1 MTCPACDGNRTE
13 LFHEQEGV
21 PVHSCLLVE
30 NATSARNFPRG
41 RLSITLCRDCGFMFN
56 ADYNA
61 ADSHYSSA
69 YEETQGFSPHF
80 QEFLAGLADR
90 WVGRYGLAGSRV
102 VEIGCGKGEFLVELA
117 RHGVAEAIGIDP
129 GLHPDRIPEDVR
141 DRIRPITGFFP
152 ADMDHLDADAVVC
165 RHTLEHIGPVADFMH
180 EVRRA
185 IGDRQDTVVLF
196 ELPDTLRV
204 LREAAFWD
212 LYYEHCSYFTLG
224 SLGRL
229 FRRTGFEVLDLSTT
243 YDDQYLLVE
252 ARCASSEAAEPHP
265 LERDLASVVEAVAGF
280 RIMEAETVTGWS
292 ERIAKVAAHG
302 GRTALWGSGS
312 KAVAFLAALGEEAD
326 SVGAVVDINPHKHG
340 KFMAGTGHRIE
351 SPSYL
356 TTFDPELVIAMNPVY
371 VEEIQR
377 DLDELDVATTLEAL

>member
-1 MTCPACDGNRTE
+1 VTCPACGGAGTE
-13 LFHEQEGV
+13 QFYAQDGV
-21 PVHSCLLVE
+21 PVHSCLLVDD
-30 NATSARNFPRG
+30 ATSARDFPRG
-41 RLSITLCRDCGFMFN
+41 RLSIELCHDCGFMFN
-56 ADYNA
+56 AAFDA
-61 ADSHYSSA
+61 ANSHYSPD

-80 QEFLAGLADR
+80 QAFLADLAER
-90 WVGRYGLAGSRV
+90 WVGRYGLAGGRV

-117 RHGVAEAIGIDP
+117 RHGVAEAVGIDP
-129 GLHPDRIPEDVR
+129 GVHADRIPDDVR
-141 DRIRPITGFFP
+141 DRVRPVRGFFP
-152 ADMDHLDADAVVC
+152 ADLGDLDADAVVC
-165 RHTLEHIGPVADFMH
+165 RHTLEHIGPVADFMA

-185 IGDRQDTVVLF
+185 IGDRTDTVVLF

-229 FRRTGFEVLDLSTT
+229 FRRTGFEVLDLSTA

-252 ARCASSEAAEPHP
+252 ARCAAPGAGGPHP
-265 LERDLASVVEAVAGF
+265 LEDDLDAVVDAVSVFRDT
-280 RIMEAETVTGWS
+280 EAETVTAWA

-302 GRTALWGSGS
+302 GRTVLWGSGS
-312 KAVAFLAALGEEAD
+312 KAVAFLAALGEVAG

-340 KFMAGTGHRIE
+340 KYMAGTGHRIE
-351 SPSYL
+351 APSHL
-356 TTFDPELVIAMNPVY
+356 TTFEPELVVAMNPVY

-377 DLDELDVATTLEAL
+377 DLDALGVTTGLEAL